1 MNTLLQFIRK
11 FSNLIL
17 FLLLELVCLILVA
30 RFNVYQGFQV
40 NTTCGSVIGGMNSV
54 RTDVNQYFSLTEQN
68 QMLAEHNSRL
78 QGEIRRLES
87 RLLQI
92 ENDTNYLKR
101 KAFAD
106 EKKYTFH
113 TARVVNVRR
122 DNFKNIITIDKGEA
136 DGIHQDM
143 GVISSNGVV
152 GIVSGVTEHF
162 SLVLPIINIDS
173 KTSSIIKGKKGTG
186 IISWSG
192 GDIRKASM
200 EQVPNYINVAEGDT
214 VETSGYSTIF
224 PAGIN
229 IGRVESFEKGN
240 DDFYEITVR
249 LSQDYSSLLFVD
261 VIDFGYSAELQEL
274 NSKIIKEDNK

>member
-1 MNTLLQFIRK
+1 MNTLLEFIRK
-11 FSNLIL
+11 FSNLLL
-17 FLLLELVCLILVA
+17 FLALELVCLILVA

-40 NTTCGSVIGGMNSV
+40 RTTCGGLVGGMNSV
-54 RTDVNQYFSLTEQN
+54 RTDVNQYFSLSEQN
-68 QMLAEHNSRL
+68 ELLAEQNSQL

-106 EKKYTFH
+106 DKKFMFH

-136 DGIHQDM
+136 DGIRQNM
-143 GVISSNGVV
+143 GVVSPNGVV
-152 GIVSGVTEHF
+152 GLVSGVTEHF
-162 SLVLPIINIDS
+162 SLVLPIINVDS
-173 KTSSIIKGKKGTG
+173 KTSSIIKGKNG
-186 IISWSG
+186 IGLITWGG
-192 GDIRKASM
+192 GDTRKANM
-200 EQVPNYINVAEGDT
+200 EQVPNYVKVAEGDT
-214 VETSGYSTIF
+214 VVTSGHSTIF

-229 IGRVESFEKGN
+229 IGIIESFEKGN

-249 LSQDYSSLLFVD
+249 LNQDYSSLLFVD
-261 VIDFGYSAELQEL
+261 VIDFGYSDELQEL
-274 NSKIIKEDNK
+274 NSKINKEDNK

>member
-1 MNTLLQFIRK
+1 MN
-11 FSNLIL
+11 
-17 FLLLELVCLILVA
+17 A
-30 RFNVYQGFQV
+30 
-40 NTTCGSVIGGMNSV
+40 TCGSMIGGMNSV
-54 RTDVNQYFSLTEQN
+54 RTDVNQYFSLSEQN
-68 QMLAEHNSRL
+68 EKLAEQNSQL

-101 KAFAD
+101 RAFAD
-106 EKKYTFH
+106 EKKFTFH

-136 DGIHQDM
+136 DGIRQDM
-143 GVISSNGVV
+143 GVISSSGVV

-173 KTSSIIKGKKGTG
+173 KTSSIIKGKNGTG
-186 IISWSG
+186 IITWGG

-200 EQVPNYINVAEGDT
+200 EQVPNYVKVAVGDS
-214 VETSGYSTIF
+214 VVTSGYSTIF

-229 IGRVESFEKGN
+229 VGMVESFERGN
-240 DDFYEITVR
+240 DDFYEITVK
-249 LSQDYSSLLFVD
+249 LNQDYSSLLFVD
-261 VIDFGYSAELQEL
+261 VVDFGYSDELHEL
-274 NSKIIKEDNK
+274 HSKIKEDNK